1 MTDPKIIVPIVKENM
16 IAPAKEEGADILY
29 VDYKQFI
36 NNNRFSKPQ
45 LIRYIRIA
53 HSLMIPIYL
62 SFGPNIYEK
71 DLPLITSIIED
82 LSPLNIDG
90 IMINDF
96 SVLQILKEKKHKR
109 LRLNVILD
117 SGLNI
122 HNIAGCDLFKKWRA
136 RSINIT
142 EEIYLKNVT
151 RIKKYTGKNICINL
165 NEAIWLYNYA
175 VDWGIDMFKIMG
187 TYEDIPRI
195 CLLISLIKDLTQ
207 EVKKNKGFD
216 NIKIEQIINLMDYS
230 NPQRHYQTD
239 HFTRKFKDVEGK
251 DFEFTGNIKMFHWDE
266 NKVTLEK
273 TDIQHNTLDK
283 KGTKL
288 RVRLT
293 RMEHFKSIEDYIN
306 TYGNNFID
314 IIEFGDIIYPS
325 DLAKESYEM
334 IIKKVKEFCVKHDI
348 KLYLTTPR
356 ILIERDFERVT
367 DTVKWLCFKNPRP
380 EGIVI
385 NNLGL
390 WKTVS
395 TSRKLRELNIELGYG
410 LNILNSKTIELFEST
425 CPVNGIDIESDL
437 GIDNIEQ
444 IIKNIDIQ
452 TKSLMILGTSKLHTS
467 GLCPLNSDIAI
478 VSRLSCKAPCQKASY
493 AIVDPFTNDMLP
505 MVLDGFCRFHL
516 VNSYI
521 EDRLKNINKY
531 INIGITDF
539 IIDFSALPAEM
550 IEPLLNRYCAA
561 FDNTKEYTPIEP
573 NIVRYEPKVFSQ
585 PS

>member
-1 MTDPKIIVPIVKENM
+1 MTDPKIIVPIIKENM

-29 VDYKQFI
+29 VDYKQFVK
-36 NNNRFSKPQ
+36 NNRFSKAQ
-45 LIRYIRIA
+45 LIRYIKIA
-53 HSLMIPIYL
+53 HSLMTPIFL
-62 SFGPNIYEK
+62 SFGPNIYER
-71 DLPLITSIIED
+71 DLPLITSIVED
-82 LSPLNIDG
+82 LSQLNIDG

-96 SVLQILKEKKHKR
+96 SILQILKEKKHKR
-109 LRLNVILD
+109 LRLSVILD

-136 RSINIT
+136 KSINIT

-175 VDWGIDMFKIMG
+175 VNWGIDMFKIMG

-195 CLLISLIKDLTQ
+195 CLLISLIKDLTV
-207 EVKKNKGFD
+207 EVKKNKGVD

-239 HFTRKFKDVEGK
+239 HFTRTFKDVDGK
-251 DFEFTGNIKMFHWDE
+251 DFEFTGNIKMFNWDE
-266 NKVTLEK
+266 NKVVPHKTTLNK
-273 TDIQHNTLDK
+273 TSLDK

-293 RMEHFKSIEDYIN
+293 RMEHFKAIEEYLSFC
-306 TYGNNFID
+306 GNNFID

-325 DLAKESYEM
+325 DLAKESYEQ
-334 IIKKVKEFCVKHDI
+334 IIKKVKEFCLKHEI

-395 TSRKLRELNIELGYG
+395 MSKKLRELNIELGYG

-425 CPVNGIDIESDL
+425 CPVSGVDLESDQ

-444 IIKNIDIQ
+444 IIKNIDIP

-467 GLCPLNSDIAI
+467 GLCPLNSDIAV

-493 AIVDPFTNDMLP
+493 AIVDPFTNEMLP

-531 INIGITDF
+531 ISIGITDF
-539 IIDFSALPAEM
+539 VVDFSALPAEM
-550 IEPLLNRYCAA
+550 ISPLLDRYCLA
-561 FDNTKEYTPIEP
+561 FDECCDYDPIESK
-573 NIVRYEPKVFSQ
+573 IVRYEPKVFSQ
-585 PS
+585 K